1 MRLIS
6 IYAILIVAGW
16 SAAAAQAPELC
27 LRPELPPQIQPSDD
41 QEMIDLIQ
49 EDYQRYFSEIAA
61 YLNCLD
67 REIASAESESLTVID
82 QWQEHFEDR
91 SR

>member
-1 MRLIS
+1 MRLIP

-16 SAAAAQAPELC
+16 SVASAQAPELC
-27 LRPELPPQIQPSDD
+27 LRPELPPNVQPSDD

-49 EDYQRYFSEIAA
+49 EDYQRYFSEIAS

-67 REIASAESESLTVID
+67 REIASAESESLIVID
-82 QWQEHFEDR
+82 QWQDHFDDP
-91 SR
+91 SK